1 MRRMLMLSL
10 IMVWISAPIVAQNV
24 LTPEKMLELER
35 VGAPVASPDGQ
46 HVVYTVS
53 DIDAAS
59 NGGTTTIYIQAIN
72 STTPV
77 ALGTGSSPMWRP
89 DGKKIGFMRGGQL
102 WEMDPD
108 GQNASQVTSFD
119 FPISNV
125 SYAPNG
131 TFLAFTRTV
140 KLDELATDKY
150 PDLDK
155 ANARLI
161 DGLMYRHW
169 DTFHNG
175 TYSHL
180 FYAPYSDGALTGDP
194 IDLMAGEPYDT
205 PLKPF
210 GGAAQITWSPDSGS
224 LVYTSKKLTG
234 AEAAFSTN
242 SDLYQY
248 TLATGE
254 TRNLT
259 ESNPG
264 YDFYPAFSPDG
275 SRLAWLSM
283 ETPGYEADRYRL
295 MLMDMASGNVRE
307 LSTGF
312 DQNVNGH
319 VWSADGSRIYF
330 QSGKEATVQIYYY
343 DSRTRRADPNIYALT
358 SGVHDY
364 TGIALAGTAQ
374 QPVIIASRMSMSA
387 PSELFKVDVSNGEAS
402 AFTEFNKEHLSE
414 LTLGEVTSR
423 WVETTDG
430 KRMKVWVILPPN
442 FDPNKKYPTLLYAQG
457 GPQGTVSQFFSYRW
471 NFQVIAAQGYVV
483 VAPNRRGLP
492 SFGQEWNLQISGDWG
507 GQAMKDMLA
516 AIDNVS
522 AEPWADESRMG
533 AVGASFGGYTV
544 FWLAGNHEKR
554 FKTFISH
561 AGIFHLES
569 MYGET
574 EEMFFINFDMDGAW
588 FDSPR
593 PSSYDLHSPHLFVQ
607 NWDTPIMM
615 IHGERDYRVP
625 VGQSF
630 QAFTTAQRMGIP
642 SKMVLFPGENHWI
655 LTPQNSLLWHR
666 EFFGWLD
673 QWLKD

>member
-1 MRRMLMLSL
+1 MRRMLILSL

-24 LTPEKMLELER
+24 LTPEKMLELDR
-35 VGAPVASPDGQ
+35 VGSPAASPDGQ
-46 HVVYTVS
+46 SVVYTVS
-53 DIDAAS
+53 DINAS
-59 NGGTTTIYIQAIN
+59 TNGGTTTIYLQAIN

-77 ALGTGSSPMWRP
+77 ALGSGSSPIWRP
-89 DGKKIGFMRGGQL
+89 DGTKIGFMRGGQL

-108 GQNASQVTSFD
+108 GQNAAQVTNFES
-119 FPISNV
+119 PIGNV

-131 TFLAFTRTV
+131 AYIAFTRSV
-140 KLDELATDKY
+140 KLDELAIDKY

-155 ANARLI
+155 SNARLI

-169 DTFHNG
+169 DTWHNG

-180 FYAPYSDGALTGDP
+180 FYVSYSNGTVTGDP
-194 IDLMAGEPYDT
+194 VDVMPNEPFDT

-210 GGAAQITWSPDSGS
+210 GGASHITWSPDSKS

-242 SDLYQY
+242 SDLYHY
-248 TLATGE
+248 DLASGQTK
-254 TRNLT
+254 NLT
-259 ESNPG
+259 EANPG

-275 SRLAWLSM
+275 SQLAWLSM

-295 MLMDMASGNVRE
+295 MIMDMASGTVRE
-307 LSTGF
+307 LSAGF

-319 VWSADGSRIYF
+319 VWSADGNRIYF
-330 QSGKEATVQIYYY
+330 LSGKEATVQIYYY
-343 DSRTRRADPNIYALT
+343 DSRTRRADPNFYALT

-364 TGIALAGTAQ
+364 TGITLAGTTS
-374 QPVIIASRMSMSA
+374 QPVIIATRMSMSA
-387 PSELFKVDVSNGEAS
+387 PTELFKVDISNGEATV
-402 AFTEFNKEHLSE
+402 FTEFNKQHLSDV
-414 LTLGEVTSR
+414 TLGEVTSR

-430 KRMKVWVILPPN
+430 KRMLVWVILPPD

-471 NFQVIAAQGYVV
+471 NFQAMAAQGYVI

-492 SFGQEWNLQISGDWG
+492 SFGQEWNRQISGDWG

-522 AEPWADESRMG
+522 AEPWADETRMG

-554 FKTFISH
+554 FKAFISH
-561 AGIFHLES
+561 AGVFHLES

-574 EEMFFINFDMDGAW
+574 EEMFFVNFDMDGAW
-588 FDSPR
+588 FDDPR
-593 PSSYDLHSPHLFVQ
+593 PTSYDLHSPHLFVK

-642 SKMVLFPGENHWI
+642 SKMVLFPDENHWI